1 MVSVYFL
8 FQIARHLYIVEIMA
22 HVRRRITVKITHVN
36 APMAGLVATVNNLV
50 MIRSFLTV
58 ASSDSI
64 QRIVDKLFI
73 NASLVTKISVYKKGE
88 TQVKMYFYDHV

>member
-1 MVSVYFL
+1 
-8 FQIARHLYIVEIMA
+8 MA
-22 HVRRRITVKITHVN
+22 HVRRRITVKITRVN

-73 NASLVTKISVYKKGE
+73 NALLVTKISVYKKGE
-88 TQVKMYFYDHV
+88 AQVKMYFMITFENYSLFCSALNDSLS